1 MKALITCLI
10 SGEYT
15 LYDSEQEKYILA
27 KARGV
32 FRNNNASPKVGDVVE
47 YENGDPHATII
58 KIYERHNDF
67 VRPAIANID
76 QAFIVT
82 SVLEPAINTN
92 LLDRMITIFEYQ
104 NITPILIFSKVDL
117 IDESTREEIEE
128 IIKYYSKIG
137 YSTICTNKK
146 DPLTIENIK
155 PYLSGKISVI
165 AGQSGVGKSSILNLI
180 DESLNEQTNEISK
193 ALNRGKHTTRYTK
206 LFYIENGWLA
216 DSPGFG
222 TMDLFDMS
230 EVSVSH
236 AFVEFFEY
244 SNDCKYNGCLH
255 LNEPSCRVKKALEDG
270 DIIKSR
276 YDNYIQLVNEIKNKR
291 KW

>member
-15 LYDSEQEKYILA
+15 LYDNELNKYILA

-32 FRNNNASPKVGDVVE
+32 FRNQNASPKVGDIVE
-47 YENGDPHATII
+47 YEAKDPYATII

-82 SVLEPAINTN
+82 SVLEPSINTN

-104 NITPILIFSKVDL
+104 DITPILIFSKVDL
-117 IDESTREEIEE
+117 IDEKTEKEINE
-128 IIKYYSKIG
+128 IIEYYSKIG
-137 YSTICTNKK
+137 YSVIRTNKQ
-146 DPLTIENIK
+146 DPLSIESIK
-155 PYLSGKISVI
+155 PYLANKISVV

-206 LFYIENGWLA
+206 LFNIENGWLA

-222 TMDLFDMS
+222 TMDLFDMT
-230 EVSVSH
+230 ETSVSH
-236 AFVEFFEY
+236 AFVEFFKY
-244 SNDCKYNGCLH
+244 STSCKYNGCLH

-270 DIIKSR
+270 EIIKSR